1 MTPSGRATTLSL
13 DAVVAVIF
21 VGISLSLAIFG
32 FWRMGNSARDAVS
45 LTEYTTVVAAGQEK
59 SFGYGGEMQDQQ
71 ASVEFQGREMSDICF
86 LMKRD
91 ASQGLFVTGKDDS
104 LQIGRRLIVPG
115 LSVGITEGTRF
126 TTRGVLGRASFYV
139 SRSPATDSVSL
150 KLAAPVYWDVGP
162 RPMRILIGPV
172 QEPVAS
178 PIDEIHIRAS
188 AVDIGTPTRYQI
200 QPAPCGLQFTP
211 ELDYGSPAGE
221 TALRPTCLVSG
232 RPLTIGPVT
241 LQYHP
246 YSAPVATI
254 FGYGFN
260 RVHFYGVKLA
270 IALLLGVLLFSLPVQ
285 ITWPYAKSLY
295 GAISLMV
302 VIGTILSAR
311 DYLFEPHADRFL
323 SYTAAIPILAGVL
336 FALRIPF
343 FETGVV
349 LAPLWQWRTVGLACL
364 GFGFISTMLHD
375 QFTGS
380 SISPLPD
387 RHFVVG
393 CLLFLL
399 ACAFAAALLF
409 ALRRVF
415 DHWKGMVWTEAH
427 FRALL
432 VLGSLPLLLIAAN
445 RLLLGGS
452 EAIHLPG
459 FRVHLVTLL
468 VPFLAFFVSWLLW
481 VANSDTTN
489 LPRRVFWTSL
499 FGFVITAGYW
509 ISSRDNGGMALLLLA
524 FAAAISLGLR
534 SRLYPLAFLL
544 VFGTGGYFIA
554 RTSNS
559 PRFELAWGTQE
570 QQVLHYDPAIN
581 LRLGRDLARAGGP
594 FGLGDQFFVP
604 SGLRSNLHN
613 DLIAT
618 YIAGYLG
625 LVVLAITM
633 LAYALFYVR
642 LLGGLA
648 WSLDGLDQ
656 QNKSNPSQDA
666 RRILIATAAAIGVTY
681 GFQALWVVAAA
692 LQQSVPLTGLDLQP
706 ISASNISLVNFFAV
720 LCASVAISHNVC
732 KT

>member
-1 MTPSGRATTLSL
+1 MTPSGRPITLSL
-13 DAVVAVIF
+13 DAVVGVVF
-21 VGISLSLAIFG
+21 VTISLSLTVFA
-32 FWRMGNSARDAVS
+32 FWRMGNSVRDAVS

-104 LQIGRRLIVPG
+104 LQIGRRLIEPG
-115 LSVGITEGTRF
+115 ISVGISEGTRF
-126 TTRGVLGRASFYV
+126 ATRGVLGRASFYV
-139 SRSPATDSVSL
+139 SRSPATDAVSL
-150 KLAAPVYWDVGP
+150 KLVAPVYWDVGP
-162 RPMRILIGPV
+162 RAMRIVVGPV

-188 AVDIGTPTRYQI
+188 AAEISTPARYQI
-200 QPAPCGLQFTP
+200 QPGPCGLQFTP
-211 ELDYGSPAGE
+211 EVDYARPAGE
-221 TALRPTCLVSG
+221 TSPRATCLSPARSLTSG
-232 RPLTIGPVT
+232 PAT

-246 YSAPVATI
+246 YSAPVVTV
-254 FGYGFN
+254 FGHSIN

-295 GAISLMV
+295 GAASLMV
-302 VIGTILSAR
+302 VIGTILCAR
-311 DYLFEPHADRFL
+311 DYFFEPHADRFL
-323 SYTAAIPILAGVL
+323 SYTAAIPILAGIL

-349 LAPLWQWRTVGLACL
+349 LAPLWHWRTVGLACL
-364 GFGFISTMLHD
+364 GFGFISTLLHD
-375 QFTGS
+375 QFGGS
-380 SISPLPD
+380 AISPLPD

-399 ACAFAAALLF
+399 TCALAAALLF

-432 VLGSLPLLLIAAN
+432 VLGGLPLLLIAAN

-468 VPFLAFFVSWLLW
+468 VPFLSFSISCLLW
-481 VANSDTTN
+481 VANSDTAQ
-489 LPRRVFWTSL
+489 LSRRVLWTSV
-499 FGFVITAGYW
+499 FGFMITAAYW

-524 FAAAISLGLR
+524 FVSAIGLGIR
-534 SRLYPLAFLL
+534 SKVYPVALLL
-544 VFGTGGYFIA
+544 VFGTAGYFIA
-554 RTSNS
+554 RSSNS

-581 LRLGRDLARAGGP
+581 LRLGRDLARAGGA

-633 LAYALFYVR
+633 LAYALFYLR

-648 WSLDGLDQ
+648 WSLDSLNQ

-666 RRILIATAAAIGVTY
+666 RRILIATAAAISVTY
-681 GFQALWVVAAA
+681 GIQALWMVAAA

-720 LCASVAISHNVC
+720 LSASVALAHNVC